1 MPINVNDVYQTVL
14 FIINKEQ
21 RGYMTPPE
29 FNKVGAQVQNQIFEK
44 YFEDLNYYLRSLPTD
59 NEYADRIKVT
69 EEKISYFETAN
80 DLAGGNPFD
89 LTSFPAGEKL
99 HRLGT
104 VEYDNGVEISELQY
118 VSHHE
123 LNLIRRSKLTK
134 PTLLRPVYT
143 LNNLSVLKS
152 YPDIDTLTINY
163 VRKPVDPLWAFDINA
178 TNGAY
183 EFVPPGSP
191 SQYPASATGS
201 VNFEISDIDK
211 TELING
217 ILVYAGV
224 IIRDPQIVQ
233 TAAAAV
239 QQENQYE
246 TL

>member
-1 MPINVNDVYQTVL
+1 MPVNVNDVYQTVL
-14 FIINKEQ
+14 FILNKEQ

-44 YFEDLNYYLRSLPTD
+44 YFEDLNYFLRMQPTD
-59 NEYADRIKVT
+59 NEYADRVKVT
-69 EEKISYFETAN
+69 EEKITYFETSN
-80 DLAGGNPFD
+80 DLSGGNPFD
-89 LTSFPAGEKL
+89 LTTLPVGEKL

-104 VEYDNGVEISELQY
+104 VEYDNGVEISELQF

-134 PTLLRPVYT
+134 PTLVRPVYT

-152 YPDIDTLTINY
+152 SPDIGTLTINY

-191 SQYPASATGS
+191 SQYPASADGS

-211 TELING
+211 TELIIG
-217 ILVYAGV
+217 ILLYAGV

-233 TAAAAV
+233 AASSAI
-239 QQENQYE
+239 QQEE
-246 TL
+246 VTEKS